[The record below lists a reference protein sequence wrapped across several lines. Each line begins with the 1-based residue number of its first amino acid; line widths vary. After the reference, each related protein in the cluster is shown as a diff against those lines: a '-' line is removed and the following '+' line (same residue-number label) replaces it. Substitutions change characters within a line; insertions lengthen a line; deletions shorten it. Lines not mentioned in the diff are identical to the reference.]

1 MYLCFFSKVD
11 IQVPTDC
18 LDHVRAFDIFST
30 ALLNFNFG
38 HFSDWCPLKNILAR
52 SNMQMK
58 IR

>member
-18 LDHVRAFDIFST
+18 LDHVSAFDIFST